1 MKAKTVLIVVIV
13 VLATALIVMNSEP
26 VKLRFF
32 LWPILSVPTFLFV
45 PTTLLVGFLAGYL
58 AAKLTR
64 RSGK

>member
-1 MKAKTVLIVVIV
+1 MKAKTVLIVVIL